1 MMVMT
6 ATAAPSNHQSLVIQ
20 SEFYIYPDSVELLIP
35 VIPTSEQLWQKASE
49 LERMGHYSEV
59 LSVLDQIIEL
69 NPESFQAWHWQGNI
83 WGSLG
88 NYQAAIASY
97 EQAIKL
103 KPNYF
108 LATFERG
115 VVQVFQV
122 FSRILLARE

>member
-1 MMVMT
+1 MVMT
-6 ATAAPSNHQSLVIQ
+6 ATAAPSNHQSLVIP
-20 SEFYIYPDSVELLIP
+20 SDFYIYPDSVELLIP
-35 VIPTSEQLWQKASE
+35 ITPTSEQLWQKANE
-49 LERMGHYSEV
+49 LESLGQYSEV

-69 NPESFQAWHWQGNI
+69 NPESFQAWHWRGNI

-88 NYQAAIASY
+88 NYEAAIASY
-97 EQAIKL
+97 DRAIKI

-108 LATFERG
+108 LAVFERG